1 MAQLGRFPRTI
12 AHSIRIQNRTVWTL
26 PKRENYKGGEGGD
39 PIEVGAGEIV
49 PVDGKVLKG
58 SSYLNESVLNG
69 ESFPVKKQTGD
80 SIYGGSENQSE
91 TLQKLIQRAH
101 KV

>member
-39 PIEVGAGEIV
+39 PIEVGAGDKEKSL
-49 PVDGKVLKG
+49 PKAY
-58 SSYLNESVLNG
+58 SA
-69 ESFPVKKQTGD
+69 P
-80 SIYGGSENQSE
+80 
-91 TLQKLIQRAH
+91 AC
-101 KV
+101 